1 MSLIEINNL
10 KYRYPQTTTNALN
23 ELSLTIE
30 AGEFIGLVGA
40 NGAGK
45 STLCQALLGL
55 VPHFYKGKYAGEV
68 KIMDM
73 TVRDTDIADLA
84 PHVGMVFQ
92 NPFTQMTGSKDTVF
106 EEVAFG
112 LENLGLPREDMIAR
126 VEQALADMDIEKLRN
141 KNPFDLSGGQMQR
154 VAIASIIAMRPDV
167 LILDEPTSQ
176 LDPAGS
182 DEVFQVVSKL
192 ADSGITIIMAEQKID
207 KIAQYAD
214 RVVLMA
220 GGQVIDFDTP
230 QEVFSR
236 DDIEDF
242 GIEAP
247 LVTQIAK
254 RLGVKDGYGYYP
266 VTVQGFKEVV
276 GRG

>member
-10 KYRYPQTTTNALN
+10 KYRYPQTSTNALN
-23 ELSLTIE
+23 DLSLSIE

-68 KIMDM
+68 QIMDM

-112 LENLGLPREDMIAR
+112 LENLGLAREEMIAR
-126 VEQALADMDIEKLRN
+126 VNQALADMDIEKLRD

-220 GGQVIDFDTP
+220 AGQVIDFDTP

-236 DDIEDF
+236 DDVEDF

-254 RLGVKDGYGYYP
+254 RLGVKDGQGYYP

-276 GRG
+276 GHG